1 MMGLLGHL
9 NNSKHT
15 HKDWTKQTMAY
26 FDLDKYMTAEE
37 RIELFAKDNPDFRM
51 ISSFEIA
58 EGFVF
63 VTVHLFRT
71 WADEMAWVTGQAAES
86 LATQFAIEKAETSAY
101 ARAIT
106 NTGDPK
112 YSTMKDGTKAPR
124 ANKAEM
130 EKVAVGNAEPIKP
143 KYGAAGSR
151 SAAVEMAIRQSIAE
165 NPWVAPE
172 QKDEPAKWE
181 VDDVAA
187 ALGATVVDTTYDCK
201 HGAMLRKEGTSQAGK
216 PYYGFVC
223 TEKRKAD
230 QCPPVWGTLTANG
243 KWSFPKES

>member
-1 MMGLLGHL
+1 
-9 NNSKHT
+9 
-15 HKDWTKQTMAY
+15 MAY

-51 ISSFEIA
+51 KSFHEQSD
-58 EGFVF
+58 GFVF
-63 VTVHLFRT
+63 VEVALYRT
-71 WADEMAWVTGQAAES
+71 WADQEPWTVGLAGES

-124 ANKAEM
+124 PNRAEM
-130 EKVAVGNAEPIKP
+130 EQVKP
-143 KYGAAGSR
+143 KYGAIGSK
-151 SAAVEMAIRQSIAE
+151 SAAIEMALRQDIKD
-165 NPWVAPE
+165 NPWTAPE
-172 QKDEPAKWE
+172 AKDEPVKWE

-187 ALGATVVDTTYDCK
+187 ALGATVVDVTYDCV
-201 HGAMLRKEGTSQAGK
+201 HGSRLRKEGTGQTGK

-223 TEKRKAD
+223 VEKKKAD
-230 QCPPVWGTLTANG
+230 QCPPIWGKLTANG
-243 KWSFPKES
+243 KWSFPEDVR

>member
-1 MMGLLGHL
+1 
-9 NNSKHT
+9 
-15 HKDWTKQTMAY
+15 MAY

-37 RIELFAKDNPDFRM
+37 RIELFAAENKDFKM
-51 ISSFEIA
+51 TSFFDIK

-63 VTVHLFRT
+63 VTVKLYRT
-71 WADEMAWVTGQAAES
+71 WADEFPWTTGLAGES

-124 ANKAEM
+124 ANRAEM
-130 EKVAVGNAEPIKP
+130 EQVKP
-143 KYGAAGSR
+143 KYGAAGSK
-151 SAAVEMAIRQSIAE
+151 SAAIEMALRTDIAN
-165 NPWVAPE
+165 NPWSAPE
-172 QKDEPAKWE
+172 AKDEPVKWE
-181 VDDVAA
+181 VNDVAA

-201 HGAMLRKEGTSQAGK
+201 HGAMIRKEGTSQAGK

-223 TEKRKAD
+223 TEKKKAD
-230 QCPPVWGTLTANG
+230 QCDAIWGKLTSNG
-243 KWSFPKES
+243 LWSFPKEN

>member
-1 MMGLLGHL
+1 
-9 NNSKHT
+9 
-15 HKDWTKQTMAY
+15 MAY

-37 RIELFAKDNPDFRM
+37 RIELFAKENPDFRM
-51 ISSFEIA
+51 TSLFDVR

-71 WADEMAWVTGQAAES
+71 WADNFAWVTGQAGES
-86 LATQFAIEKAETSAY
+86 LATQFAVEKAETSAY

-124 ANKAEM
+124 ANRNEM
-130 EKVAVGNAEPIKP
+130 EKVATGNAEPIKP
-143 KYGAAGSR
+143 MYGKVGSK
-151 SAAVEMAIRQSIAE
+151 SAAIEMALRQDIKD
-165 NPWVAPE
+165 NPWTAPE
-172 QKDEPAKWE
+172 QKAEPAQWQ

-187 ALGATVVDTTYDCK
+187 ALGATVVDVTYDCV
-201 HGAMLRKEGTSQAGK
+201 HGARLRKEGTSQAGK

-223 TEKRKAD
+223 VEKKKAD
-230 QCPPVWGTLTANG
+230 QCEPIWGRLTANG
-243 KWSFPKES
+243 KWSFPEDVR

>member
-1 MMGLLGHL
+1 
-9 NNSKHT
+9 
-15 HKDWTKQTMAY
+15 MAY

-71 WADEMAWVTGQAAES
+71 WADEMAWVTGQAGES

-124 ANKAEM
+124 ANRAEM
-130 EKVAVGNAEPIKP
+130 EQVKP
-143 KYGAAGSR
+143 KYGAVGSK
-151 SAAVEMAIRQSIAE
+151 SAAVEMALRQDIKD
-165 NPWVAPE
+165 NPWTAPE
-172 QKDEPAKWE
+172 AKDEPVKWE

-201 HGAMLRKEGTSQAGK
+201 HGAMLRKEGTSQKG

-223 TEKRKAD
+223 VEKIKAN
-230 QCPPVWGTLTANG
+230 QCPPIWGKLTANG

>member
-1 MMGLLGHL
+1 
-9 NNSKHT
+9 
-15 HKDWTKQTMAY
+15 MAY

-51 ISSFEIA
+51 KSFHEQTD
-58 EGFVF
+58 GFVF
-63 VTVHLFRT
+63 VEVALYRT
-71 WADEMAWVTGQAAES
+71 WADQEPWVTGLAGES

-130 EKVAVGNAEPIKP
+130 EQIKP
-143 KYGAAGSR
+143 MYGKAGSK
-151 SAAVEMAIRQSIAE
+151 SAAIEMALRQDIKD
-165 NPWVAPE
+165 NPWTAPE
-172 QKDEPAKWE
+172 AKDEPIAWGVDEVAK
-181 VDDVAA
+181 
-187 ALGATVVDTTYDCK
+187 ALNATVIDTTWDCA
-201 HGAMLRKEGTSQAGK
+201 HGAMIRKEGTSQKGA

-223 TEKRKAD
+223 IEKAKAN
-230 QCPPVWGTLTANG
+230 QCPPVWGRLTAQG
-243 KWSFPKES
+243 KWSFGEQGK

>member
-1 MMGLLGHL
+1 
-9 NNSKHT
+9 
-15 HKDWTKQTMAY
+15 MAY

-37 RIELFAKDNPDFRM
+37 RIELFAKENPDFAM
-51 ISSFEIA
+51 KSFYSIA

-63 VTVHLFRT
+63 VEVALFRT
-71 WADEMAWVTGQAAES
+71 WADEKPWVMGLAGES
-86 LATQFAIEKAETSAY
+86 LKTQFAIEKAETSAY

-112 YSTMKDGTKAPR
+112 YSTMKDGSKAPR
-124 ANKAEM
+124 ANRAEM

-143 KYGAAGSR
+143 KYGAAGSK

-172 QKDEPAKWE
+172 QKDEPVKWE
-181 VDDVAA
+181 VNDVAA

-230 QCPPVWGTLTANG
+230 QCEAIWGKLTANG
-243 KWSFPKES
+243 KWSFPKE

>member
-1 MMGLLGHL
+1 
-9 NNSKHT
+9 
-15 HKDWTKQTMAY
+15 MAY

-37 RIELFAKDNPDFRM
+37 RIELFAKENPDFRM
-51 ISSFEIA
+51 KSFHEQSD
-58 EGFVF
+58 GFVF
-63 VTVHLFRT
+63 VEVALYRT
-71 WADEMAWVTGQAAES
+71 WADQEPWTVGLAGES

-124 ANKAEM
+124 PNRAEM
-130 EKVAVGNAEPIKP
+130 EQVKP
-143 KYGAAGSR
+143 MYGKAGSK
-151 SAAVEMAIRQSIAE
+151 SAAIEMALRQDIKD
-165 NPWVAPE
+165 NPWTAPE
-172 QKDEPAKWE
+172 QKEDPVKWE
-181 VDDVAA
+181 IDDVAV

-201 HGAMLRKEGTSQAGK
+201 HGAMLRKEGTGQTGK

-223 TEKRKAD
+223 VEKTKAE
-230 QCPPVWGTLTANG
+230 QCPPVWGKLTANG

>member
-1 MMGLLGHL
+1 
-9 NNSKHT
+9 
-15 HKDWTKQTMAY
+15 MAY

-37 RIELFAKDNPDFRM
+37 RIELFAKENPDFRM
-51 ISSFEIA
+51 KSFHEQTD
-58 EGFVF
+58 GFVF
-63 VTVHLFRT
+63 VEIVLYRT
-71 WADEMAWVTGQAAES
+71 WADQEPWVTGLAGES

-130 EKVAVGNAEPIKP
+130 EVIKP
-143 KYGAAGSR
+143 MYGKAGSR
-151 SAAVEMAIRQSIAE
+151 SAAVEMALRQSIAE

-172 QKDEPAKWE
+172 QKDEPVTWG
-181 VDDVAA
+181 VDQVAE
-187 ALGATVVDTTYDCK
+187 ALNATVVDQTWDCA
-201 HGAMLRKEGTSQAGK
+201 HGAMLRKEGTSQKGK

-223 TEKRKAD
+223 TEKAKAN
-230 QCPPVWGTLTANG
+230 QCLPVWGTLTAQG
-243 KWSFPKES
+243 KWSFGEQGK

>member
-1 MMGLLGHL
+1 MGLLGHL

-15 HKDWTKQTMAY
+15 HKDWTKQIMAY

-86 LATQFAIEKAETSAY
+86 LATQFAVEKAETSAY

-124 ANKAEM
+124 ANRAEM
-130 EKVAVGNAEPIKP
+130 EQVKP
-143 KYGAAGSR
+143 MYGKAGSK
-151 SAAVEMAIRQSIAE
+151 SAAIEMALRQDIKD
-165 NPWVAPE
+165 NPWTAPE
-172 QKDEPAKWE
+172 AKNEPVKWE
-181 VDDVAA
+181 VNDVAA

-223 TEKRKAD
+223 VEKKKAD
-230 QCPPVWGTLTANG
+230 QCEAIWGKLTANG

>member
-1 MMGLLGHL
+1 
-9 NNSKHT
+9 
-15 HKDWTKQTMAY
+15 MAY

-71 WADEMAWVTGQAAES
+71 WADEAAWVTGQAAES
-86 LATQFAIEKAETSAY
+86 LATQFAVEKAETSAY

-130 EKVAVGNAEPIKP
+130 EKVATGNAEPVKP
-143 KYGAAGSR
+143 IYGKPGSK
-151 SAAVEMAIRQSIAE
+151 SAAIEMALRNDIKN
-165 NPWVAPE
+165 NPWSAPE
-172 QKDEPAKWE
+172 AKDEPVKWE
-181 VDDVAA
+181 VNDVAA

-230 QCPPVWGTLTANG
+230 QCPPVWGRLTANG
-243 KWSFPKES
+243 KWSFGEQDK

>member
-1 MMGLLGHL
+1 
-9 NNSKHT
+9 
-15 HKDWTKQTMAY
+15 MAY

-51 ISSFEIA
+51 KSFYEVSD
-58 EGFVF
+58 GFVF
-63 VTVHLFRT
+63 VEVNLFRT
-71 WADEMAWVTGQAAES
+71 WADKDPWVTGLAGES

-112 YSTMKDGTKAPR
+112 YSTMKDGSKAPR
-124 ANKAEM
+124 ANRAEM
-130 EKVAVGNAEPIKP
+130 EQVKP
-143 KYGAAGSR
+143 MYGKAGSK
-151 SAAVEMAIRQSIAE
+151 SAAIEMALRQDIKD
-165 NPWVAPE
+165 NPWTAPE
-172 QKDEPAKWE
+172 AKDEPVKWE
-181 VDDVAA
+181 VNDVAA

-223 TEKRKAD
+223 TEKAKAN
-230 QCPPVWGTLTANG
+230 QCPPAWGRLTANG
-243 KWSFPKES
+243 KWSFGEQDK

>member
-1 MMGLLGHL
+1 
-9 NNSKHT
+9 
-15 HKDWTKQTMAY
+15 MAY

-86 LATQFAIEKAETSAY
+86 LATQFAVEKAETSAY

-124 ANKAEM
+124 PNRAEM
-130 EKVAVGNAEPIKP
+130 EQIKP
-143 KYGAAGSR
+143 KYGAAGSK
-151 SAAVEMAIRQSIAE
+151 SAAIEMAIRQSIAE

-172 QKDEPAKWE
+172 QKDEPVKWE
-181 VDDVAA
+181 VNDVAA

-243 KWSFPKES
+243 KWSFPKEN

>member
-1 MMGLLGHL
+1 
-9 NNSKHT
+9 
-15 HKDWTKQTMAY
+15 MAY

-51 ISSFEIA
+51 RSSYEVI

-63 VTVHLFRT
+63 VTVYLFRT
-71 WADEMAWVTGQAAES
+71 WADEANWVSGLAAES

-124 ANKAEM
+124 ANRAEM
-130 EKVAVGNAEPIKP
+130 EQVKP
-143 KYGAAGSR
+143 KYGAAGSK
-151 SAAVEMAIRQSIAE
+151 SAAIEMALRTDIAN
-165 NPWVAPE
+165 NPWSAPE
-172 QKDEPAKWE
+172 AKDEPVKWE
-181 VDDVAA
+181 VNDVAA

-201 HGAMLRKEGTSQAGK
+201 HGAMIRKEGTSQAGK

-223 TEKRKAD
+223 TEKAKAN
-230 QCPPVWGTLTANG
+230 QCPPVWGRLTANG
-243 KWSFPKES
+243 KWSFGEQDK

>member
-1 MMGLLGHL
+1 MTALLGL
-9 NNSKHT
+9 WNNNKRT
-15 HKDWTKQTMAY
+15 HKDWTNQTMAY

-112 YSTMKDGTKAPR
+112 FSTMKDGTKAPR
-124 ANKAEM
+124 ANRAEM
-130 EKVAVGNAEPIKP
+130 EQVKP
-143 KYGAAGSR
+143 KYGAVGSK
-151 SAAVEMAIRQSIAE
+151 SAAIEMALRQDIKD
-165 NPWVAPE
+165 NPWTAPE
-172 QKDEPAKWE
+172 QKAEPAQWQI
-181 VDDVAA
+181 DDVAA
-187 ALGATVVDTTYDCK
+187 ALGATVVDTIYDCA
-201 HGAMLRKEGTSQAGK
+201 HGTMLRKEGTSQAGK

-243 KWSFPKES
+243 KWSFPKEN

>member
-1 MMGLLGHL
+1 
-9 NNSKHT
+9 
-15 HKDWTKQTMAY
+15 MAF

-37 RIELFAKDNPDFRM
+37 RIELFAKENPDFRM
-51 ISSFEIA
+51 DSSYQVID
-58 EGFVF
+58 GFVF
-63 VTVHLFRT
+63 VKVALYRT
-71 WADEMAWVTGQAAES
+71 WADEKPWVTGLAGES

-101 ARAIT
+101 ARCVTAS
-106 NTGDPK
+106 GDPK

-124 ANKAEM
+124 ANRAEM
-130 EKVAVGNAEPIKP
+130 EKVATGNAEPIKP

-172 QKDEPAKWE
+172 QKDEPVKWE
-181 VDDVAA
+181 VNDVAA

-230 QCPPVWGTLTANG
+230 QCDAIWFRLTANG
-243 KWSFPKES
+243 KWSAPKED